1 MKVRFNRGAFAD
13 IAEILDYLAERHPRA
28 AAGLSRE
35 FEAAGRLI
43 GEMTDIGALT
53 SRRDFRRLVC
63 GNYLVV
69 YELKLD
75 EAIIHYV
82 RHGARKRPWEGE

>member
-1 MKVRFNRGAFAD
+1 MRVRFNRGGLAD
-13 IAEILDYLAERHPRA
+13 VAEILDYLAERNPPA

-35 FEAAGRLI
+35 FEAAVRLI
-43 GEMTDIGALT
+43 GEMPEIGALT
-53 SRRDFRRLVC
+53 ARRDFRRLVC

-69 YELKLD
+69 YEIKLD

-82 RHGARKRPWEGE
+82 RHGARERPWEGE